1 MPKSIYETLSLG
13 PLTKTSIIIQLF
25 RCSFF
30 LSYWYVWGY
39 VSLVFPNDFYMF
51 NIKDDNSSNSSPIL
65 LGRLLLRTSRTKID
79 VHTRILTMEFDGE
92 IVEFNIFN
100 VIQFPND
107 VYFVICLDIIN
118 YFM

>member
-1 MPKSIYETLSLG
+1 M
-13 PLTKTSIIIQLF
+13 
-25 RCSFF
+25 
-30 LSYWYVWGY
+30 
-39 VSLVFPNDFYMF
+39 VFPNDFYMF
-51 NIKDDNSSNSSPIL
+51 NIEDDNSSNSSPIL

-107 VYFVICLDIIN
+107 VYFVICLDIID